1 MRIGDA
7 LVRMPRSALLALCSV
22 LVLVVGLADY
32 ATGPELMFSD
42 FYLIPI
48 AVASWYRSRR
58 SGMLMA
64 VLSTLTWLTIDAA
77 SSPSPDRPLLAYHN
91 AVMNLIFYVIVAYA
105 LSGLRASRQMQVQL
119 TEFIVHDLRSPL
131 ITQMVGLKALRGAAL
146 GGFGERHVRLLDIAT
161 ISANRMMTLINSLLD
176 LARLEHRRMPVQLR
190 TRGVMEMLKVS
201 LDQVSLWADDL
212 RIPLRV
218 DIEPDALLVY
228 ADAELTSRVLVN
240 LVSNAIKHSP
250 PRAPVEITVRSC
262 GDGKV
267 RFSVS
272 DQGPGVPREYVSRV
286 FDRFHQVRARQGG
299 AAVGTG
305 LGLTF
310 CRLAIEA
317 QSGTISLEST
327 PHVLTTFSFVL
338 PARAPQVREG
348 GDGLGSG

>member
-7 LVRMPRSALLALCSV
+7 LVRMPRSVLWTLCSV
-22 LVLVVGLADY
+22 LVLLVGLADY
-32 ATGPELMFSD
+32 VSGPQLMFSD

-64 VLSTLTWLTIDAA
+64 VLSTLTWLTVDVA
-77 SSPSPDRPLLAYHN
+77 SAPSPDRPFIAYHN
-91 AVMNLIFYVIVAYA
+91 AAMILAFYVIVAYT

-146 GGFGERHVRLLDIAT
+146 SGFGERHARLLDIAT

-176 LARLEHRRMPVQLR
+176 LSRLEHRMMPVQLR

-212 RIPLRV
+212 QIPLKV

-228 ADAELTSRVLVN
+228 ADADLTARVLVN
-240 LVSNAIKHSP
+240 LVSNAIKNSP
-250 PRAPVEITVRSC
+250 QRAPVEITVRNC
-262 GDGKV
+262 GDDTV

-272 DQGPGVPREYVSRV
+272 DRGPGVPRQYASRV
-286 FDRFHQVRARQGG
+286 FDRFQQVRARQGG

-317 QSGTISLEST
+317 QGGTISLEST

-338 PARAPQVREG
+338 PARAPQARQA
-348 GDGLGSG
+348 GDGLG